1 MLFSQV
7 KVIGLN
13 NLRLKF
19 HSESRP
25 IHNWLRYKV
34 FFERYLS
41 RMISALAFYFS
52 KFVSAVNSTT
62 FNRFACP
69 FHRRKVLFKTIYN
82 WKPIWNV
89 WITSWV
95 IRYSLGA
102 IEPRTGALA
111 FHFYKF
117 VSVVNYTIFHR
128 VTCPIHRWKTLFL
141 TILKNKQNQMSSIW
155 NRVRSS

>member
-1 MLFSQV
+1 MRR
-7 KVIGLN
+7 I
-13 NLRLKF
+13 
-19 HSESRP
+19 
-25 IHNWLRYKV
+25 
-34 FFERYLS
+34 YLS
-41 RMISALAFYFS
+41 ATAGTRADGRAFRFY

-82 WKPIWNV
+82 WKPIWNL

-128 VTCPIHRWKTLFL
+128 VTCPIHRWKTLFI
-141 TILKNKQNQMSSIW
+141 TIFKTNKIKCHQFGTELEA
-155 NRVRSS
+155 VRPTWRLPAIASGWARDSFS